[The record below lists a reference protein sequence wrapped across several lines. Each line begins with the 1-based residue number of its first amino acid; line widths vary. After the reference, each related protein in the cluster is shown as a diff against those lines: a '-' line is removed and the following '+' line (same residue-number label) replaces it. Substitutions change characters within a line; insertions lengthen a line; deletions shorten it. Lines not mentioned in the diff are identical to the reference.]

1 MSAAITTN
9 ENTGV
14 LKGWVLNR
22 IFLVIQSTLW
32 KRIPFLAAILAAQKL
47 FTDNTLSRA
56 HFHNSF
62 GWRFYPGKNYII
74 RINIIIITIINININ
89 INIIVLINFISRIV
103 IACAPDHTRFVYG
116 LCNKLQK
123 AVPSRGQFL
132 CNL

>member
-9 ENTGV
+9 ENTGE
-14 LKGWVLNR
+14 LKVGSWTEYFSNTVNSLKADTFLGRSR
-22 IFLVIQSTLW
+22 IIYC
-32 KRIPFLAAILAAQKL
+32 
-47 FTDNTLSRA
+47 DNTLSRA